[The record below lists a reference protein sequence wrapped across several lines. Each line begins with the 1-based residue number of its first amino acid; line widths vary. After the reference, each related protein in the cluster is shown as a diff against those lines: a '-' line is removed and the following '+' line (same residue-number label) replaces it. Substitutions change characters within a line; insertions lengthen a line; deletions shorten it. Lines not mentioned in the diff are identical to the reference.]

1 MGAFLALACSAQ
13 TPAFE
18 VVSVKPGGPV
28 NTAPIPGQKTWS
40 RTRPLRFSGRNLT
53 GTQTLKHLIQFAYSL
68 EDWAVE
74 GPAWFNDEVFEIR
87 AVMPAEASPSV
98 ARLMLRSMLADRFGL
113 KFHTVK
119 RDIEV
124 YALVAGKS
132 GFKLKPVTG
141 DATQSTEMREDHY
154 IATGNLDAITA
165 ASRRYADLPVVN
177 LTGIDGVYHLEFTWT
192 RNLDNHY
199 DAGFWPAF
207 ERTTG
212 LKHETRRVPRDVIIV
227 DHANRVPTPD

>member
-141 DATQSTEMREDHY
+141 DVTQSTEMREDHY